1 MQHESLFL
9 CPQILAY
16 LLWLKTIVLYVTGDN
31 FLIFLHWP
39 HRLLD
44 RDQVDGDESVEDEE
58 EDEFLKGFKVSRFY
72 FHYSLQA

>member
-1 MQHESLFL
+1 M
-9 CPQILAY
+9 
-16 LLWLKTIVLYVTGDN
+16 LYVRGGN

-58 EDEFLKGFKVSRFY
+58 EDEFLKGFKVLRSY
-72 FHYSLQA
+72 FNYSLQA